1 MKTKNILH
9 LVAFVLTF
17 AVSVSVAGVV
27 KSFQGLSAGEKI
39 ANVLTVDINNGL
51 TRRINYKNSI
61 NYVADKTDEYVS
73 ASENINVSGLPE
85 DFQAAWQKHMNAWR
99 IHANYLNERKY
110 SRELIE
116 DFDAVSANQSNEINR
131 TWYEV
136 LRVARENGAK
146 IPRNA
151 YY

>member
-27 KSFQGLSAGEKI
+27 KSFQGLSTGEKI
-39 ANVLTVDINNGL
+39 TNVLIEDINNGL
-51 TRRINYKNSI
+51 SRRTNYNSSL
-61 NYVADKTDEYVS
+61 NYVSQKTEDYVA
-73 ASENINVSGLPE
+73 ASECINVNGLPE
-85 DFQAAWQKHMNAWR
+85 NFQVAWQKHMTAWR

-110 SRELIE
+110 SHGF
-116 DFDAVSANQSNEINR
+116 DQNYDAVSANQSNEINR

-136 LRVARENGAK
+136 LRVARQNGAK

>member
-27 KSFQGLSAGEKI
+27 KSFQGLSTGEKI
-39 ANVLTVDINNGL
+39 TNVLSQDINNGL
-51 TRRINYKNSI
+51 SRRTNYKNSI
-61 NYVADKTDEYVS
+61 NYIAEKTDEYVS
-73 ASENINVSGLPE
+73 ASEKLNVSGLPE
-85 DFQAAWQKHMNAWR
+85 DFQAAWQKHMQAWR
-99 IHANYLNERKY
+99 IHADYLNERKY
-110 SRELIE
+110 SREFNA
-116 DFDAVSANQSNEINR
+116 DYDAVSANQSNEINR